1 MAAQANNSAMN
12 VRHFRQILLW
22 PLQLMPIRPGTQIQE
37 HWEVLDQETA
47 DNPWRELLDEF
58 TPEGKQFQ
66 LRHYSEFVTFLPYVQ
81 RFLYGES
88 RTKKEKSNKDYEP
101 GSSPMRVYRRHDIAS
116 VRATPR
122 HGDQP
127 IVLQIAHIDLYFFYD
142 IDVVLLN
149 VEVYSDDLTLPQAQE
164 LLYRFG
170 RAYPAGWD
178 ERGDGLHCLH
188 ALQWLAPDGAVLAQS
203 DSGDRDKFLSFVSK
217 HRAPRISSHW
227 SFLMK
232 PLVLDH
238 LDEQAAIRY
247 RQIEFYRMPVM
258 GLIAVDEP
266 RQMARNDFI
275 RLGLGTG
282 ASEEDAMPYS
292 ESHVADFEQRYCYDR
307 FWCNVGPSPNT
318 RYLASGRTLIVVG
331 DAQSEYFLHNERGV
345 LGQFRHQH
353 FLLFL
358 IAHFQRAALLMF
370 ADRLAEALKRL
381 DIGSA
386 ESVKRFKRA
395 IRQNFEIFLRF
406 SHRYWFHE
414 VSEQSQARSLFDL
427 TVSHLKLDALYD
439 EVKDRIHDM
448 NQYLDTDSLRRQ
460 ANTVV
465 RLTVVTTFGLIGT
478 VTTGFL
484 GMNLIDETE
493 AQPIEKLIYFL
504 LVFVP
509 TAWLTFYTMVKSRR
523 LSDFLDVLSDENV
536 SRHDKFTALRDIWHK
551 KKLVEDQGRE

>member
-1 MAAQANNSAMN
+1 MAEQSNNSVAR
-12 VRHFRQILLW
+12 VRHFRQVLLW

-58 TPEGKQFQ
+58 TPEGGQFQ

-88 RTKKEKSNKDYEP
+88 RQKKESANKDEEP

-116 VRATPR
+116 VRVIARAGAKPV
-122 HGDQP
+122 
-127 IVLQIAHIDLYFFYD
+127 VLSIAHIDLYFFYD

-149 VEVYSDDLTLPQAQE
+149 VEVYGDDLTLPQAQE
-164 LLYRFG
+164 LLYGFG

-178 ERGDGLHCLH
+178 ESGDGLHCLYS
-188 ALQWLAPDGAVLAQS
+188 LEWLAADGAVLAAS
-203 DSGDRDKFLSFVSK
+203 DSGDRDKFLSFVAK

-227 SFLMK
+227 SFLLQ

-238 LDEQAAIRY
+238 VDQQAAIRY

-258 GLIAVDEP
+258 GLLALDEP
-266 RQMARNDFI
+266 RAVSRNDFI
-275 RLGLGTG
+275 RLGLVTG
-282 ASEEDAMPYS
+282 SSDADTLPYS

-307 FWCNVGPSPNT
+307 FWCDVGPSPNT
-318 RYLASGRTLIVVG
+318 RYLASGLALIVVG
-331 DAQSEYFLHNERGV
+331 DAQSKYFLDPETGV
-345 LGQFRHQH
+345 LAQFRHQH

-381 DIGSA
+381 QIGEA
-386 ESVKRFKRA
+386 ESVKRFKRT

-414 VSEQSQARSLFDL
+414 VSQQAQARSLFDL
-427 TVSHLKLDALYD
+427 TVNHLKLDDLYG
-439 EVKDRIHDM
+439 EVKDRIYSM
-448 NQYLDTDSLRRQ
+448 NQYLDTDTVRRQ
-460 ANTVV
+460 NNQFV
-465 RLTVVTTFGLIGT
+465 RLTVVTTFGLVGT
-478 VTTGFL
+478 IATSFI
-484 GMNLIDETE
+484 GMNLIGLTE
-493 AQPIEKLIYFL
+493 IPLIEKIIFFMI
-504 LVFVP
+504 VFVP
-509 TAWLTFYTMVKSRR
+509 TAFLTFYTIVKSRP
-523 LSDFLDVLSDENV
+523 LSDFLDVLSDERV
-536 SRHDKFTALRDIWHK
+536 SARGKFMALVNIWRK
-551 KKLVEDQGRE
+551 KKPVEP

>member
-551 KKLVEDQGRE
+551 KKLVEDQSRE